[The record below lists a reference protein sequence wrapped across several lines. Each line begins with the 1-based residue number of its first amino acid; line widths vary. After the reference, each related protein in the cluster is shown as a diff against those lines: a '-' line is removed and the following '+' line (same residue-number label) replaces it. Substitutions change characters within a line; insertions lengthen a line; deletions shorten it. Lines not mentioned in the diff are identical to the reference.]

1 MCKCLRAFLLSIMFI
16 DYTKVELHAG
26 KGGPGCVSFRREK
39 FVSKGGPDGGDG
51 GRGGNIIAH
60 GDPNLHTLQD
70 IRYAKVYK
78 AKNGAPGSSSLKT
91 GKNGG
96 DILIKVPL
104 GTVIRK
110 IKSDVIV
117 ADLVEKG
124 QEFIL
129 CKGGKGGKGNVNYKS
144 STHQAPRYAQPGQE
158 GGSGQFEF
166 ELKILA
172 DVGLVGFPNAG
183 KSTLLSVLSKARPK
197 IADYPFTTLEPHL
210 GIVKSGEFRSF
221 LMADIPGL
229 IEGASDG
236 KGLGHQFLRH
246 IERNRL
252 LLFLIDGTDENPAAS
267 FTALNNELN
276 SYNKALIMKQKIL
289 VRTKGD
295 ILNNIE
301 QEKWT
306 AIPEYLMEISA
317 VTGEGIQD
325 LVKEISNRLD
335 AA

>member
-1 MCKCLRAFLLSIMFI
+1 
-16 DYTKVELHAG
+16 
-26 KGGPGCVSFRREK
+26 
-39 FVSKGGPDGGDG
+39 
-51 GRGGNIIAH
+51 
-60 GDPNLHTLQD
+60 
-70 IRYAKVYK
+70 
-78 AKNGAPGSSSLKT
+78 
-91 GKNGG
+91 
-96 DILIKVPL
+96 
-104 GTVIRK
+104 
-110 IKSDVIV
+110 
-117 ADLVEKG
+117 
-124 QEFIL
+124 
-129 CKGGKGGKGNVNYKS
+129 
-144 STHQAPRYAQPGQE
+144 
-158 GGSGQFEF
+158 
-166 ELKILA
+166 
-172 DVGLVGFPNAG
+172 
-183 KSTLLSVLSKARPK
+183 
-197 IADYPFTTLEPHL
+197 
-210 GIVKSGEFRSF
+210 
-221 LMADIPGL
+221 MADIPGL